1 MATDES
7 KAERLDRELEEMLQE
22 LRVALPGVQILF
34 AFLLIVPFNNRF
46 EDVTTLQRNVY
57 VVALLCAFAAVT
69 CFISPTAYH
78 RIRFREHDKERLIFT
93 STWLARIGLVFLAV
107 ALTAS
112 VFFITDFL
120 FERVLA
126 LAVAGGAAAALGG
139 LWFAL
144 PIGRKLA
151 DPR

>member
-1 MATDES
+1 VAKDES

-46 EDVTTLQRNVY
+46 EQVTALQKDVYFVGLLA
-57 VVALLCAFAAVT
+57 ALASITCLIAPSAF
-69 CFISPTAYH
+69 H
-78 RIRFREHDKERLIFT
+78 RIRFREYDKEALVHIG
-93 STWLARIGLVFLAV
+93 TWLSRVGLACLAV

-112 VFFITDFL
+112 AFFVTDFI
-120 FERVLA
+120 FDAVLA
-126 LAVAGGAAAALGG
+126 TVVAIVGGLALGG

-144 PIGRKLA
+144 PIVRKVR
-151 DPR
+151 D